1 MLNLVKRQKHKSKI
15 DKQTSYEMHCAIQRV
30 PPRVEY
36 LELEP
41 QPAAKRAYTDRD
53 IQIKTL
59 SRVKDQ
65 SQTGDEVT
73 IKIQRRQGI
82 INIRKQARFIKKG
95 LPDAGIM
102 KGFDSNFRASANGTS
117 QPKRAGL
124 LGPRRSMM
132 YPKTLRSSKVKKATD
147 TRSSRRETKETT
159 K

>member
-1 MLNLVKRQKHKSKI
+1 
-15 DKQTSYEMHCAIQRV
+15 MHCAIQRV

-41 QPAAKRAYTDRD
+41 QPAAKRAYTDMD

-59 SRVKDQ
+59 SREKDQ
-65 SQTGDEVT
+65 SQTRDEGT

-82 INIRKQARFIKKG
+82 INIRKQARRIKKG
-95 LPDAGIM
+95 LPVAGII
-102 KGFDSNFRASANGTS
+102 KGLVSNFNASANGTS

-124 LGPRRSMM
+124 LGPRRSMI
-132 YPKTLRSSKVKKATD
+132 YPKTLRSIKVKKATD
-147 TRSSRRETKETT
+147 TRRSRREIKETT